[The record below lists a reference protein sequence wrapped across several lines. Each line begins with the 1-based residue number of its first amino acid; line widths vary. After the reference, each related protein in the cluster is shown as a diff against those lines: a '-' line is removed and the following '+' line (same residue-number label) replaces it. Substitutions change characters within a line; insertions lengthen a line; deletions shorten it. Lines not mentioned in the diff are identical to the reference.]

1 MNSKRSRHVGQ
12 LAVIEKS
19 KFTETIGKLTN
30 VKVVPAETL
39 EVLPPLMTEAEALQV
54 IGEINSSLNRIRLLL
69 VELEERQGYAAL
81 KFENMSQLMQSDLFS
96 KARSTLQKELQ
107 AGRIERHYLNVP
119 IGTLPETHFRPL
131 TKLKPDYYKVAIEQA
146 SMLAGDRPLTAR
158 QVSQAVA
165 ELLRSEPEAPK
176 KGIVEQLRERNS
188 TSIIPCQPGDV
199 VLIDCD
205 RSIKE
210 PYTQY
215 NGCWVLVKE
224 RLTHGCKVQLMG
236 KDFCVIWID
245 LKEIDLVNETLESV
259 AVRIG
264 ALLQQEDLDE
274 MEREILEGYHRRQ
287 WFTDWQLNL
296 LATIEKVRDG
306 GKK

>member
-1 MNSKRSRHVGQ
+1 MNAKPRHLS
-12 LAVIEKS
+12 LAVVENR
-19 KFTETIGKLTN
+19 FVETARELRKAS
-30 VKVVPAETL
+30 VVPAET
-39 EVLPPLMTEAEALQV
+39 VDILPPLMTEAEALQA
-54 IGEINSSLNRIRLLL
+54 IGEINSTLNRIRLLL

-81 KFENMSQLMQSDLFS
+81 NFENMSQLMQSDLFS
-96 KARSTLQKELQ
+96 KARSTLQRELQ

-131 TKLKPDYYKVAIEQA
+131 AKLKPDYYKVAIERA
-146 SMLAGDRPLTAR
+146 SIIAGDRPPTAKN
-158 QVSQAVA
+158 VSQAVA
-165 ELLRSEPEAPK
+165 ELVRSEPEAPK
-176 KGIVEQLRERNS
+176 KGIVEQLRERN
-188 TSIIPCQPGDV
+188 TTDTIPCQPGDV

-215 NGCWVLVKE
+215 NGYWVMVKE
-224 RLTHGCKVQLMG
+224 ILAHGCKVQLMG

-245 LKEIDLVNETLESV
+245 LKEIDVVNETLESV

-296 LATIEKVRDG
+296 LATIEKIRDG
-306 GKK
+306 GQE

>member
-1 MNSKRSRHVGQ
+1 MNAKPRHLS
-12 LAVIEKS
+12 LAVVENR
-19 KFTETIGKLTN
+19 FAETARELRN
-30 VKVVPAETL
+30 ASVVPAETV
-39 EVLPPLMTEAEALQV
+39 EILPPLMTEAEALQA
-54 IGEINSSLNRIRLLL
+54 IGEINSTLNRIRLLL
-69 VELEERQGYAAL
+69 VELEERQGYTAL
-81 KFENMSQLMQSDLFS
+81 NFENMSQLMQSDLFS

-107 AGRIERHYLNVP
+107 AGRIERQYLNVP
-119 IGTLPETHFRPL
+119 VGTFPERHFRPL
-131 TKLKPDYYKVAIEQA
+131 SKLKPEYYQSAFEQA
-146 SMLAGDRPLTAR
+146 SNLAEGRFVTEKH
-158 QVSQAVA
+158 VSQAVA

-176 KGIVEQLRERNS
+176 KGIVDQLRERNS
-188 TSIIPCQPGDV
+188 TYIIPCKPGDV

-215 NGCWVLVKE
+215 NGCWVMVKE
-224 RLTHGCKVQLMG
+224 RLAHGCKVQLMG
-236 KDFCVIWID
+236 KDLCVIWID
-245 LKEIDLVNETLESV
+245 LKEIDLINETLESV

-296 LATIEKVRDG
+296 LATIEKIRDG

>member
-1 MNSKRSRHVGQ
+1 MNAKPRHLS
-12 LAVIEKS
+12 LAVVENR
-19 KFTETIGKLTN
+19 FAETARELRN
-30 VKVVPAETL
+30 ASVVPAETV
-39 EVLPPLMTEAEALQV
+39 EILPPLMTEAEALQA
-54 IGEINSSLNRIRLLL
+54 IGEINSTLNRIRVLL

-81 KFENMSQLMQSDLFS
+81 NFENMSQLMQSDLFS

-107 AGRIERHYLNVP
+107 AGRIERHYINVP
-119 IGTLPETHFRPL
+119 IGTFPEAHFRPL
-131 TKLKPDYYKVAIEQA
+131 AKLKPDHYKVAIEQA
-146 SMLAGDRPLTAR
+146 SIIAGDRPLTAKN
-158 QVSQAVA
+158 VSQAVA

-176 KGIVEQLRERNS
+176 KGIVEELRERNS
-188 TSIIPCQPGDV
+188 TCRMAFQPGDV
-199 VLIDCD
+199 VLIECD

-215 NGCWVLVKE
+215 NGCWVMAKE
-224 RLTHGCKVQLMG
+224 ILAHGCKVQLMG
-236 KDFCVIWID
+236 KDFCVIWND
-245 LKEIDLVNETLESV
+245 LKEIDLVDETLKSV

-287 WFTDWQLNL
+287 CFTDWQLNL
-296 LATIEKVRDG
+296 LATIENIRDG